1 MSLGSNMMLGPE
13 LDTWDTVEDPSEL
26 SPAHQPVSELPFN
39 PGMQLTGIGSHPQLV
54 ERLGSALLAAYQS
67 SGILA
72 VAGPFPGRAPG
83 HYEHPGGSAA
93 PKVNGV
99 APFLFA
105 LIHIL
110 SSSLC
115 IILVM
120 MRSKET
126 EISIFVLLQ
135 RLT

>member
-1 MSLGSNMMLGPE
+1 MSLGFNMMLGPE
-13 LDTWDTVEDPSEL
+13 LDTWDTVEDPGEL

-99 APFLFA
+99 ACA
-105 LIHIL
+105 D
-110 SSSLC
+110 LC
-115 IILVM
+115 VSHRPIPVYTHT
-120 MRSKET
+120 SY
-126 EISIFVLLQ
+126 SHHNSA
-135 RLT
+135 